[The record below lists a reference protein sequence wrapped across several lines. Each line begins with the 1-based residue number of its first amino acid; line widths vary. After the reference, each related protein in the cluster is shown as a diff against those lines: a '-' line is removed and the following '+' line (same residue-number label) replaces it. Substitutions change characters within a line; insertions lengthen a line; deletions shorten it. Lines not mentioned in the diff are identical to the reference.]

1 MTPPAKLA
9 EYRRK
14 RDFDKTREP
23 SGNTP
28 VAERGAL
35 RFVIQK
41 HAASH
46 LHFDFRLE
54 LDGVM
59 KSWAVPKGPSVDPS
73 VKRLAMEVEDHPIAY
88 NTFEGTIPKGEYGG
102 GTVMLWD
109 RGTYHA
115 PGLSGAESARQL
127 REDYKRGRMHLA
139 LKGER
144 LRGEWTLFRTRF
156 GSSDKPQWLL
166 VKHDDD
172 TAIPGASVVAQYDT
186 SIDSGRTMDEIAGG
200 GRVWHSDRAG
210 GNGNGELP
218 AAMTKRTLKRA
229 TRNAPAKA
237 TVAKN
242 AAATSTA
249 ARKPAAKKALT
260 RKTAVTSTAARKPVA
275 TKARAKKA
283 PATLVTKSA
292 ARRAERAAKTASST
306 RALKLP
312 PIDPMKASVGT
323 TVPPGDGWTFE
334 PKYDGIRVIAYAT
347 SADARVVTRNGNDKS
362 AQFPE
367 VVAALRTLAAKA
379 RRPLVL
385 DGEIVATDGGE
396 VARFQDLQS
405 RMHATD
411 RDFIATAQE
420 GAPAALMVFDLLVDG
435 DAILLAQPW
444 SARRALLEQRLR
456 NRTAPA
462 LRLGESVPNDGD
474 ELLEKANRLG
484 WEGVIA
490 KRMDAPYVPGDRSR
504 AWLKLK
510 IEHRQEFVVGGWTE
524 PRNTREHIGALLLG
538 YFDGDEFIYVGH
550 TGGGFTRDGLK
561 AMHTRLAKS
570 ERATSPFA
578 TTPKTNERAHWVTP
592 KVVVEVKFGEWTA
605 DGKLRQ
611 PIFLGVRDDKPA
623 REVGRETESVQ
634 DRVTRRAARGASAKG
649 KAAGTRATAAK
660 PAAKSAPG
668 GRASAKSGTPAP
680 RASAGKRVALG
691 SGVVLDNAPIVERL
705 REMEENRE
713 KGELR
718 LGGGAAL
725 NVSSLDKVY
734 FPKDGV
740 TKGAL
745 LRYYASIASLILPTL
760 RDRPLVLKRTP
771 EGIDGETFFQQKA
784 PDHAPG
790 AVRVEKVDGA
800 SGDVAERI
808 VGGDLATL
816 LYTVQLGCV
825 STDPW
830 HARVQA
836 LAKPDYTILDL
847 DPGPKAG
854 FDRVIDVAR
863 WVREELDTLGL
874 TAALK
879 TSGSRGLHIAIPL
892 PPSAGWDTALT
903 LAQLI
908 ATRVAMAHPAVAT
921 VERSVAARPSGTIYV
936 DYLQNVRGK
945 SVAGAYCVRAKPG
958 ATVSTPLDWRELTD
972 DLDPRVFTIDSVPG
986 RFAKTADLWSAPLKT
1001 KNSAAAL
1008 RAASERALEP

>member
-1 MTPPAKLA
+1 MATAIAKLA

-14 RDFDKTREP
+14 RDFNRTREP
-23 SGNTP
+23 SGDAP
-28 VAERGAL
+28 VTGRDVL

-59 KSWAVPKGPSVDPS
+59 KSWAVPKGPSIDPT

-115 PGLSGAESARQL
+115 PGLSGAASTKQL
-127 REDYKRGRMHLA
+127 REDYRKGRMHLF
-139 LKGER
+139 LEGER
-144 LRGEWTLFRTRF
+144 LQGEWTLFRTKF

-166 VKHDDD
+166 VKHDDE
-172 TAIPGASVVAQYDT
+172 TALPGADIVAEELT

-200 GRVWHSDRAG
+200 SRVWHSNRSG
-210 GNGNGELP
+210 GNENGERP
-218 AAMTKRTLKRA
+218 AVVKKSARKG
-229 TRNAPAKA
+229 
-237 TVAKN
+237 
-242 AAATSTA
+242 AAAKST
-249 ARKPAAKKALT
+249 PKAQ
-260 RKTAVTSTAARKPVA
+260 
-275 TKARAKKA
+275 
-283 PATLVTKSA
+283 TKSSV
-292 ARRAERAAKTASST
+292 RRAERAEKTASST
-306 RALKLP
+306 RGIKLP
-312 PIDPMKASVGT
+312 AIEPMKASVGT
-323 TVPPGDGWTFE
+323 TVPPGEGWTFE

-347 SADARVVTRNGNDKS
+347 STDARVVTRNGNDKS
-362 AQFPE
+362 KQFPE
-367 VVAALRTLAAKA
+367 VVAALRTLASKA

-385 DGEIVATDGGE
+385 DGEIVALDGGE

-405 RMHATD
+405 RMHTTNTA
-411 RDFIATAQE
+411 FIESAQE
-420 GAPAALMVFDLLVDG
+420 GSPAALMVFDLLVDG
-435 DAILLAQPW
+435 GEVLLGQAW

-456 NRTAPA
+456 RRTSSA

-474 ELLEKANRLG
+474 ELLAKAKRLG

-490 KRMDAPYVPGDRSR
+490 KRMDAPYIPGDRSR
-504 AWLKLK
+504 GWLKLK

-524 PRNTREHIGALLLG
+524 PRNSREHIGALLLG
-538 YFDGDEFIYVGH
+538 YFEKDDFIYVGH

-561 AMHTRLAKS
+561 EMYGRLAKL
-570 ERATSPFA
+570 ERAKSPFA
-578 TTPKTNERAHWVTP
+578 TTPKTNERAHWATP

-623 REVGRETESVQ
+623 REVGREAESVQ
-634 DRVTRRAARGASAKG
+634 RRVRRKRGAGASA
-649 KAAGTRATAAK
+649 AAK
-660 PAAKSAPG
+660 PAKRATRKPTASANGARSKSAPAKRASS
-668 GRASAKSGTPAP
+668 GRAGAAKDSGT
-680 RASAGKRVALG
+680 
-691 SGVVLDNAPIVERL
+691 VLANAAIVDRL
-705 REMEENRE
+705 REIEESGG
-713 KGELR
+713 KGEVR
-718 LGGGAAL
+718 LGAKSTLA
-725 NVSSLDKVY
+725 VSSLDKVY

-745 LRYYASIASLILPTL
+745 MRYYANVAELILPTL

-771 EGIDGETFFQQKA
+771 EGIDGEVFFQQKA
-784 PDHAPG
+784 PEHAPG
-790 AVRVEKVDGA
+790 AVRIEKVEDA
-800 SGDVAERI
+800 SGAGAERI

-830 HARVQA
+830 HARVKS
-836 LAKPDYTILDL
+836 LDKPDYTILDL

-854 FDRVIDVAR
+854 FATVLDVAR
-863 WVREELDTLGL
+863 LVKAELDTLGL
-874 TAALK
+874 TGALK
-879 TSGSRGLHIAIPL
+879 TSGSRGLHIAVPL
-892 PPSAGWDTALT
+892 PPAAGWDTALT

-908 ATRVAMAHPAVAT
+908 ATRVATANPTVAT
-921 VERSVAARPSGTIYV
+921 VERSLSARPSGTIYV

-958 ATVSTPLDWRELTD
+958 ATVSTPLAWSELTD
-972 DLDPRVFTIDSVPG
+972 DLDPHEFTIDSAPA
-986 RFAKTADLWSAPLKT
+986 RFAKKGDLWGIALKA
-1001 KNSAAAL
+1001 KNSASAL
-1008 RAASERALEP
+1008 RAASEQGLEP